1 MIDAKTG
8 APVAK
13 AVRKV
18 FGENLKNASQKI
30 TANDFKAAIK
40 GMTSDM
46 QTLLK

>member
-1 MIDAKTG
+1 M
-8 APVAK
+8 PVAK

-18 FGENLKNASQKI
+18 LGESLENASQPI

-46 QTLLK
+46 QLILQ